1 MFRKRKKKN
10 TIRNERW
17 RQSVDWREMK
27 RDKEKQRK
35 KNLEGMEGDWKR
47 RRKPF
52 SVIFSITV
60 VVEKLTK

>member
-10 TIRNERW
+10 TIRKERW
-17 RQSVDWREMK
+17 RQAVDWREMK
-27 RDKEKQRK
+27 REKEKQRK
-35 KNLEGMEGDWKR
+35 LEGREDEWKR

>member
-10 TIRNERW
+10 TIRKEIW

-27 RDKEKQRK
+27 REKEKQRK
-35 KNLEGMEGDWKR
+35 LEGMEDDWKR

-52 SVIFSITV
+52 STIFPITV

>member
-10 TIRNERW
+10 TIRKERW

-27 RDKEKQRK
+27 REKEKQRK
-35 KNLEGMEGDWKR
+35 LEGMEDDWKR

-52 SVIFSITV
+52 SAIFSITV